1 MDTVHIGM
9 EQVMQANRALGHVFR
24 IVAVFGW
31 MAAASFPGHAQEG
44 APLDGEWLTKD
55 GTTKVR
61 FDRCDGGPCGR
72 IVWLREPIDPA
83 TGQPRR
89 DGKNENAALRDRP
102 LIGLLLMAK
111 LTQDSPTAWSG
122 ALYNPQDGRTYR
134 GSLKRLDANRLE
146 LSGCVLAIICKSE
159 TWTRSR

>member
-1 MDTVHIGM
+1 MDMVYIGA
-9 EQVMQANRALGHVFR
+9 EQMMQANRALGRVFR
-24 IVAVFGW
+24 IVAVLGV
-31 MAAASFPGHAQEG
+31 MAVMRSPGHSQDS
-44 APLDGEWLTKD
+44 APLEGEWLTKD
-55 GTTKVR
+55 GSTKVR
-61 FDRCDGGPCGR
+61 FDRCDGSPCGR

-102 LIGLLLMAK
+102 LIGLLLMANLK
-111 LTQDSPTAWSG
+111 QDSPTAWSG

-134 GSLKRLDANRLE
+134 GSLKRLDAIRLE

>member
-1 MDTVHIGM
+1 
-9 EQVMQANRALGHVFR
+9 VMQANRALGNIFR
-24 IVAVFGW
+24 IVAVLGW
-31 MAAASFPGHAQEG
+31 MAVMSFPGHAQEG
-44 APLDGEWLTKD
+44 APLEGEWLIKD

-61 FDRCDGGPCGR
+61 FERCDGGSCGR
-72 IVWLREPIDPA
+72 IVWLRELIDPA
-83 TGQPRR
+83 TGQSRR
-89 DGKNENAALRDRP
+89 DGKNENATLRDRP

-111 LTQDSPTAWSG
+111 LTQDGPTAWSG